1 MAAGEPYYYQCWAG
15 LLFITIPIAPQNRCT
30 GGIAI
35 GGFHTPEQQQDIR
48 DTITQTLGTWTTI
61 DTKPLLSKLNSLRP
75 ITTSALRGLGHLAM
89 ESTFSCGLNS
99 SDFFRAQNEKYL
111 QRRRIAEAFSDI
123 RSQVI
128 SEPDILSDA
137 YQLVSILKEDNKTKG
152 MEFVSLYLAKLL
164 LASNWDLIKLK
175 AHIRTL
181 LAVVTSHRILKGI
194 PWAVAVSHELRD
206 MAKLEQATTTEES
219 CYVVADW
226 FQHHFHRQEQFQP
239 DGRSLADRVLAW
251 IYTHY
256 QEPITLSV
264 AAKANNVSSST
275 LAHRLPIETGKT
287 FKQLLR
293 DRRLAESKKLLATS
307 ALDIS
312 AISTTCGFFDQSHFT
327 REFKRAVNLTPGQF
341 RKLLAVPKMALQEPN
356 AKCIDDNQYSN
367 RINRTP
373 RGIS

>member
-1 MAAGEPYYYQCWAG
+1 
-15 LLFITIPIAPQNRCT
+15 
-30 GGIAI
+30 
-35 GGFHTPEQQQDIR
+35 
-48 DTITQTLGTWTTI
+48 
-61 DTKPLLSKLNSLRP
+61 
-75 ITTSALRGLGHLAM
+75 
-89 ESTFSCGLNS
+89 
-99 SDFFRAQNEKYL
+99 
-111 QRRRIAEAFSDI
+111 
-123 RSQVI
+123 VI